1 MSKSVVLR
9 STTGFQ
15 ISSAG
20 PKGVVGNTVGFYEER
35 SPPKFMVWTSTLEFY
50 GWIQNFKL
58 FFITGKQFY
67 PYLLA
72 SELNFFIWP
81 SLAVHFQLAMFNH
94 TQVKPCNF
102 QLDEQILYTASFYYF
117 WCLNQYSTFDWDEN
131 FAVDTQSAHFASH
144 RVKFQ
149 IQLRI

>member
-35 SPPKFMVWTSTLEFY
+35 SPPKFMVWTSTLEFLRLNSKFY
-50 GWIQNFKL
+50 TFFHHWKTILPLPFSFWTQL
-58 FFITGKQFY
+58 F
-67 PYLLA
+67 YLTL
-72 SELNFFIWP
+72 
-81 SLAVHFQLAMFNH
+81 LAVHFQLAMFNH

-117 WCLNQYSTFDWDEN
+117 WCLKQYSTFDWDEN